1 MTRQT
6 FSRVCFSHFSYF
18 SSCHDYL
25 EQEKLENDRIAS
37 TSEEEKSAKWEW
49 REKSFV
55 CLIWKQRREIN
66 RKRRQRRSEIASRE
80 ETTKLFFALLWW
92 TLFASA
98 DLITISPPQQHSAI
112 SILFIQ
118 LSSLPFPFLPPSS
131 RWKMIFI
138 RKVLLLH
145 HLGAPNGSRVGW
157 KKIRFFL
164 AIARANKQRRCV
176 GKTHQGHDLMG
187 NC

>member
-6 FSRVCFSHFSYF
+6 FSRVCFPHFSYF
-18 SSCHDYL
+18 SPCHDYL
-25 EQEKLENDRIAS
+25 EQEKLENDRITS
-37 TSEEEKSAKWEW
+37 TSEEEKSAKWEQ
-49 REKSFV
+49 REESFV

-66 RKRRQRRSEIASRE
+66 RKRRPRRSEIASRE
-80 ETTKLFFALLWW
+80 ETTKLFFCAPLLN
-92 TLFASA
+92 FASA
-98 DLITISPPQQHSAI
+98 DLITIFPPQQHHSAI

-118 LSSLPFPFLPPSS
+118 LSSLPFPLLPPSS
-131 RWKMIFI
+131 RWKMIFM
-138 RKVLLLH
+138 RKVFLLH
-145 HLGAPNGSRVGW
+145 HLGAPSGSRVGW

-164 AIARANKQRRCV
+164 AIARTNKQRRCV